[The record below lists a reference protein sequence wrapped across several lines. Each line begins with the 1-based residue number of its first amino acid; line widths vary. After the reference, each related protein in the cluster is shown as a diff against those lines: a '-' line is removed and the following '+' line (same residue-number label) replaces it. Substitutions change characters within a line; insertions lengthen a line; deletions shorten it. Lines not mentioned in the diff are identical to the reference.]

1 MSCTQRLYGTACS
14 RSRWILGASVLLA
27 PILAQAPA
35 LAGATARLENF
46 QLPSQIRIA
55 GQYEVVFKTP
65 SALADLL
72 ALTPAGRASALKSAV
87 LPEKLPISDAD
98 VHALAT
104 AIATSVGGHSL
115 IIFPA
120 SNGAGAHFTLSGVT
134 EASMRA
140 LAADPRID
148 VIKASSSEFVDSC
161 EDSRS
166 GG

>member
-1 MSCTQRLYGTACS
+1 M
-14 RSRWILGASVLLA
+14 LLA
-27 PILAQAPA
+27 ALLGQAPA
-35 LAGATARLENF
+35 LGWATARLENF
-46 QLPSQIRIA
+46 QLPSRIRIA
-55 GQYEVVFKTP
+55 GQYEILFKAP
-65 SALADLL
+65 AGLADLL
-72 ALTPAGRASALKSAV
+72 ALTPAARAAALKSAV
-87 LPEKLPISDAD
+87 LPDKLPISDAD

-104 AIATSVGGHSL
+104 AIAASVGGHSL

-120 SNGAGAHFTLSGVT
+120 SNGAGAHFTMSGVT